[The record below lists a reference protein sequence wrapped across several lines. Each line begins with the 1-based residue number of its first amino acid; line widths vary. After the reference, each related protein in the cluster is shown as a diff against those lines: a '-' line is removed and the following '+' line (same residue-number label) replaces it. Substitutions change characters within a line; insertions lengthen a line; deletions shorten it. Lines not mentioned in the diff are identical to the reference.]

1 MEKIVSDV
9 IKVIKRS
16 KNEKTRPALGE
27 RRLLSHG

>member
-16 KNEKTRPALGE
+16 KNEKSKASAGGKKTA
-27 RRLLSHG
+27 